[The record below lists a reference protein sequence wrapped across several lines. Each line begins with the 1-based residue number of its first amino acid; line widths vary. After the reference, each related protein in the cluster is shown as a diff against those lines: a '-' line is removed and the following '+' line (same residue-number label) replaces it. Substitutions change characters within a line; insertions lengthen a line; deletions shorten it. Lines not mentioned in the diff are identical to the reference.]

1 MGAVTFK
8 SSSHT
13 GKNDITIVGNFT
25 LDHKTRVVKSSD
37 ISLTLKVATVDEL
50 IRKMPRISS
59 GGYETIG
66 G

>member
-8 SSSHT
+8 PSSHA
-13 GKNDITIVGNFT
+13 GKHDITIVGNFT
-25 LDHKTRVVKSSD
+25 LDHKSRMIKAGDV
-37 ISLTLKVATVDEL
+37 ILKLQVAAVDEL